1 MNESNEMRSLLD
13 TVQSLAALQ
22 RHFVQ
27 VAPGFFAQTSQV
39 IGLRNGTLSIATSN
53 GTVAAKLRQLA
64 PDLVTQL
71 QNRGCEVSVIRVKV
85 QVSYAVP
92 AVKPIPRLLTNNAQQ
107 QLHELSLS
115 LKDSPLKLALEKFSK
130 KKD

>member
-1 MNESNEMRSLLD
+1 MNESTEMRSLLN
-13 TVQSLAALQ
+13 TVQTLAALQ
-22 RHFVQ
+22 HHFVQ

-39 IGLRNGTLSIATSN
+39 IGLHNGTLSIATSN

-64 PDLVTQL
+64 PDLVTLL
-71 QNRGCEVSVIRVKV
+71 QNRGCEVNGIRVKV

-92 AVKPIPRLLTNNAQQ
+92 PVKPTPRLLTNNAQH

-115 LKDSPLKLALEKFSK
+115 LNDSPLKLALEKFSQK
-130 KKD
+130 KG

>member
-1 MNESNEMRSLLD
+1 MNESTEMRSLLD
-13 TVQSLAALQ
+13 TVQTLAALQ

-39 IGLRNGTLSIATSN
+39 IGLRNGTLSIATTN

-64 PDLVTQL
+64 PNLVTLL
-71 QNRGCEVSVIRVKV
+71 QNRGCEVIGIRVKV
-85 QVSYAVP
+85 QVSYTVP
-92 AVKPIPRLLTNNAQQ
+92 QVKHIPRLLTNNAQH

-115 LKDSPLKLALEKFSK
+115 LNDSPLKLALEKFSQK
-130 KKD
+130 KN